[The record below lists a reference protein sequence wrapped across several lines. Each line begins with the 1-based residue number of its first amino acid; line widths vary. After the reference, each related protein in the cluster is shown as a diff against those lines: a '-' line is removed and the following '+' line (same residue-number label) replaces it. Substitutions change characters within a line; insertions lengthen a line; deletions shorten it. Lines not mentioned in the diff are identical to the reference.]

1 MSQTLA
7 AAIACSSVWT
17 SVKTGTPT
25 SVRMRR
31 RISKPSVIPGPR
43 KDFPDERLA
52 LSKLALKIYGILRRP
67 HTDLSVRAI
76 SRQRGSLSMTQGP
89 EIRKSPLRRF
99 RTRHSGRMESLTPE
113 VIAVT

>member
-67 HTDLSVRAI
+67 QPPA
-76 SRQRGSLSMTQGP
+76 GS
-89 EIRKSPLRRF
+89 
-99 RTRHSGRMESLTPE
+99 
-113 VIAVT
+113 